1 MKKIRIMIVDDHTIV
16 REGLRTLI
24 ALAPDMEVACEAEN
38 GLEALSRAEEAR
50 PQVVLMDISMPLMD
64 GLEATKRI
72 TERHKETKV
81 IILTQYEDKDEVLR
95 AIRSGARGFV
105 SKRAASSEL
114 IQAIRAVAAG
124 NAFFSPPVANIL
136 IEEMKTKRDGLYEPL
151 TDRER
156 EVLRLVAEGYTDK
169 EIAGLLSLS
178 PKTVEAHKTKIMGK
192 LSLTKKADLI
202 KYAIKKGI
210 IKL

>member
-1 MKKIRIMIVDDHTIV
+1 MGKIRVMIVDDHTIV
-16 REGLRTLI
+16 REGLKTLLS
-24 ALAPDMEVACEAEN
+24 LAPDVEVACEAEN
-38 GLEALSRAEEAR
+38 GLDAVRKAEEVK

-64 GLEATKRI
+64 GLEATTRI
-72 TERHKETKV
+72 TERQKEVKV
-81 IILTQYEDKDEVLR
+81 IILTQYEEKDEVVR
-95 AIRSGARGFV
+95 AIRSGAKGFL

-124 NAFFSPPVANIL
+124 NAFFSPPVAKVL
-136 IEEMKTKRDGLYEPL
+136 IEEMRTKKDGPSDSL

-156 EVLRLVAEGYTDK
+156 EVLRLLAEGYTDK
-169 EIAGLLSLS
+169 EIARLLVLS
-178 PKTVEAHKTKIMGK
+178 PKTVEAHKTRIMGK
-192 LSLTKKADLI
+192 LMLKKKAELI